1 MPSSSLA
8 LKLANLRPSSGAEAR
23 MIMPEH
29 DLTAQQML
37 EAQQALDVAAFN
49 GILSLA
55 ILLRKRKLL
64 TDIETES
71 LHDIMSRPLSMPGN
85 ADNPVV
91 QDAQQNLDQL
101 FALLVQR
108 R

>member
-1 MPSSSLA
+1 MTGS
-8 LKLANLRPSSGAEAR
+8 
-23 MIMPEH
+23 EH
-29 DLTAQQML
+29 DLTVQQVL

-55 ILLRKRKLL
+55 IVLRKRKLL
-64 TDIETES
+64 SHAETKS
-71 LHDIMSRPLSMPGN
+71 LHDIMSKPLSLPGN

-101 FALLVQR
+101 FAIVVERL
-108 R
+108 

>member
-1 MPSSSLA
+1 MQ
-8 LKLANLRPSSGAEAR
+8 G
-23 MIMPEH
+23 H
-29 DLTAQQML
+29 DLTAQQLL

-64 TDIETES
+64 SASETER
-71 LHDIMSRPLSMPGN
+71 LDEIMSKPLSMPGN

-91 QDAQQNLDQL
+91 QHAQHSLDQL
-101 FALLVQR
+101 FALVAR
-108 R
+108 EP

>member
-1 MPSSSLA
+1 MTD
-8 LKLANLRPSSGAEAR
+8 R
-23 MIMPEH
+23 EH

-55 ILLRKRKLL
+55 ILLRKRELL
-64 TDIETES
+64 TNAETKG
-71 LHDIMSRPLSMPGN
+71 LHDIMSKPLSLAGN

-91 QDAQQNLDQL
+91 QDAQHNLDQL
-101 FALLVQR
+101 FALLVER

>member
-1 MPSSSLA
+1 MT
-8 LKLANLRPSSGAEAR
+8 E
-23 MIMPEH
+23 PEH
-29 DLTAQQML
+29 YLTAEQLL

-55 ILLRKRKLL
+55 IVLRKRNLL
-64 TDIETES
+64 TGVETER
-71 LHDIMSRPLSMPGN
+71 LHEIMSRPLSMPGN
-85 ADNPVV
+85 AGNPVV

-101 FALLVQR
+101 FAMLVER

>member
-1 MPSSSLA
+1 MT
-8 LKLANLRPSSGAEAR
+8 E
-23 MIMPEH
+23 PEH

-55 ILLRKRKLL
+55 IVLRKRKLL
-64 TDIETES
+64 TDAESTS
-71 LHDIMSRPLSMPGN
+71 LHDIMSKPLSLAGN

-91 QDAQQNLDQL
+91 QDAQHNLDQL
-101 FALLVQR
+101 FALLVKPR
-108 R
+108 

>member
-1 MPSSSLA
+1 MTE
-8 LKLANLRPSSGAEAR
+8 R
-23 MIMPEH
+23 EH
-29 DLTAQQML
+29 EVTAQQLL

-55 ILLRKRKLL
+55 LVLRKRELL
-64 TDIETES
+64 SDAETAR
-71 LHDIMSRPLSMPGN
+71 LHDIMSKPLSLPGN

-91 QDAQQNLDQL
+91 QDAQHNLDQL
-101 FALLVQR
+101 FAMLVER

>member
-1 MPSSSLA
+1 MRA
-8 LKLANLRPSSGAEAR
+8 LQSDCVAV
-23 MIMPEH
+23 PEH
-29 DLTAQQML
+29 DLTAQQIL

-55 ILLRKRKLL
+55 ILLRKRNLL
-64 TDIETES
+64 TDLETGS
-71 LHDIMSRPLSMPGN
+71 LHEIMSRPLSMPGN

-91 QDAQQNLDQL
+91 QDAQQNLDML

>member
-1 MPSSSLA
+1 MTD
-8 LKLANLRPSSGAEAR
+8 R
-23 MIMPEH
+23 EH

-55 ILLRKRKLL
+55 IVMRKRNLL
-64 TDIETES
+64 TDGETKS
-71 LHDIMSRPLSMPGN
+71 LHDIMSKPLSLPGN
-85 ADNPVV
+85 SGNPVV
-91 QDAQQNLDQL
+91 QDAQHNLDQL
-101 FALLVQR
+101 FALVMER

>member
-1 MPSSSLA
+1 MT
-8 LKLANLRPSSGAEAR
+8 EC
-23 MIMPEH
+23 EY

-55 ILLRKRKLL
+55 IVLRKRKLL
-64 TDIETES
+64 TNAETKG
-71 LHDIMSRPLSMPGN
+71 LHDIMSKPLSLPGN

-101 FALLVQR
+101 FAFLAEGR
-108 R
+108 

>member
-1 MPSSSLA
+1 MT
-8 LKLANLRPSSGAEAR
+8 RQ
-23 MIMPEH
+23 EH
-29 DLTAQQML
+29 DLTAQQLL

-55 ILLRKRKLL
+55 IVLRKRNVL
-64 TDIETES
+64 TRAETEA
-71 LHDIMSRPLSMPGN
+71 LHDIMSKPLSLPGN

-101 FALLVQR
+101 FALLVDHL
-108 R
+108 

>member
-1 MPSSSLA
+1 M
-8 LKLANLRPSSGAEAR
+8 NER
-23 MIMPEH
+23 EH

-55 ILLRKRKLL
+55 IVLRKRKLL
-64 TDIETES
+64 TDGETKR
-71 LHDIMSRPLSMPGN
+71 LHDIMSKPLSLAGN

-91 QDAQQNLDQL
+91 QDAQHNLDQL
-101 FALLVQR
+101 FALVVER

>member
-1 MPSSSLA
+1 MT
-8 LKLANLRPSSGAEAR
+8 E
-23 MIMPEH
+23 PEH

-55 ILLRKRKLL
+55 IVLRKRKLL
-64 TDIETES
+64 TDAESTS
-71 LHDIMSRPLSMPGN
+71 LHDIMSKPLSLAGN

-91 QDAQQNLDQL
+91 QDAQHNLDQL
-101 FALLVQR
+101 FALVVER

>member
-1 MPSSSLA
+1 MTD
-8 LKLANLRPSSGAEAR
+8 G
-23 MIMPEH
+23 EH
-29 DLTAQQML
+29 DLTAQQIL

-55 ILLRKRKLL
+55 IVLRKRGLL
-64 TDIETES
+64 TGLETKS
-71 LHDIMSRPLSMPGN
+71 LHDMMSRPLSLAGN

-101 FALLVQR
+101 FALLVKPR
-108 R
+108 

>member
-1 MPSSSLA
+1 MT
-8 LKLANLRPSSGAEAR
+8 EH
-23 MIMPEH
+23 EH

-55 ILLRKRKLL
+55 IVLRKRTLL
-64 TDIETES
+64 SDTDTKA
-71 LHDIMSRPLSMPGN
+71 LHDIMSKPLSLAGN

-91 QDAQQNLDQL
+91 QDAQHNLDQL
-101 FALLVQR
+101 FALLVER

>member
-1 MPSSSLA
+1 M
-8 LKLANLRPSSGAEAR
+8 LRQIR
-23 MIMPEH
+23 MTEGEH
-29 DLTAQQML
+29 DLTAQQLL

-55 ILLRKRKLL
+55 IVLRKRKLL
-64 TDIETES
+64 TDAETKS
-71 LHDIMSRPLSMPGN
+71 LHDIMSKPLSLAGN

-101 FALLVQR
+101 FALIVER

>member
-1 MPSSSLA
+1 MLSLSLA
-8 LKLANLRPSSGAEAR
+8 PKLGNLRQSSDGEPC
-23 MIMPEH
+23 MVMPEH

-64 TDIETES
+64 TDVETES
-71 LHDIMSRPLSMPGN
+71 LHDIMSKPLSMPGN

-91 QDAQQNLDQL
+91 QNAQQNLDHL

>member
-1 MPSSSLA
+1 MTES
-8 LKLANLRPSSGAEAR
+8 
-23 MIMPEH
+23 EH

-55 ILLRKRKLL
+55 IVLRKRKLL
-64 TDIETES
+64 SDVETKK
-71 LHDIMSRPLSMPGN
+71 LHDIMSKPLSLPGN

-101 FALLVQR
+101 FAIFVERL
-108 R
+108 

>member
-1 MPSSSLA
+1 MNA
-8 LKLANLRPSSGAEAR
+8 
-23 MIMPEH
+23 PEH

-55 ILLRKRKLL
+55 IIMRKRNLL
-64 TDIETES
+64 ADTETKS
-71 LHDIMSRPLSMPGN
+71 LHDIMSRPLALPGN
-85 ADNPVV
+85 ANNPVI

-101 FALLVQR
+101 FASLIKR
-108 R
+108 G

>member
-1 MPSSSLA
+1 MS
-8 LKLANLRPSSGAEAR
+8 EW
-23 MIMPEH
+23 EH
-29 DLTAQQML
+29 DLSAQQML

-55 ILLRKRKLL
+55 IILRKRKLL
-64 TDIETES
+64 TDTETKG
-71 LHDIMSRPLSMPGN
+71 LHDIMSKPLSLAGN

-91 QDAQQNLDQL
+91 QDAQHNLDQL
-101 FALLVQR
+101 FALLVER

>member
-1 MPSSSLA
+1 MTD
-8 LKLANLRPSSGAEAR
+8 R
-23 MIMPEH
+23 EH

-55 ILLRKRKLL
+55 IVLRKRRLL
-64 TDIETES
+64 TDTETKS
-71 LHDIMSRPLSMPGN
+71 LHDIMSKPLSLPGN

-91 QDAQQNLDQL
+91 QDAQHNLDQL
-101 FALLVQR
+101 FSHLVER
-108 R
+108 P

>member
-1 MPSSSLA
+1 MTD
-8 LKLANLRPSSGAEAR
+8 R
-23 MIMPEH
+23 EH

-55 ILLRKRKLL
+55 IVLRKRELL
-64 TDIETES
+64 TNAETKG
-71 LHDIMSRPLSMPGN
+71 LHDIMSKPLSLAGN

-91 QDAQQNLDQL
+91 QDAQHNLDQL
-101 FALLVQR
+101 FALLVER

>member
-1 MPSSSLA
+1 MTE
-8 LKLANLRPSSGAEAR
+8 R
-23 MIMPEH
+23 EH

-55 ILLRKRKLL
+55 TVLRKRKLL
-64 TDIETES
+64 TDAETKS
-71 LHDIMSRPLSMPGN
+71 LHDIMSKPLYLAGN

-101 FALLVQR
+101 FAMVVKR
-108 R
+108 G